1 MHTHKAMAGI
11 GVALGLLMATGC
23 GGGDCGDAEFTT
35 GGDALVLFDE
45 DGDGATAD
53 LREACGVDNGSF
65 GFRRNDV
72 GLTMLLFEPSP
83 MSSSFEDQLD
93 LENYLLPS
101 STVTFLTSHLE
112 AGATLTMDN
121 LGGSGL
127 HHLGGMSTDLY
138 TTFTLLDGTVEV
150 VDGPRKS
157 KSHFAEEDHTEEWR
171 FHWTLEIGDA
181 QSGVVY
187 QTWDAEDW
195 ISISD
200 GTEIGEPIDVPPDAV
215 TSP

>member
-1 MHTHKAMAGI
+1 MRTGLRLI
-11 GVALGLLMATGC
+11 GVSLALVLATGC
-23 GGGDCGDAEFTT
+23 GGGNCGEAHYTT
-35 GGDALVLFDE
+35 AGDALALFDE
-45 DGDGATAD
+45 DGDGVTAD
-53 LREACGVDNGSF
+53 LREACGIDNGSF
-65 GFRRNDV
+65 GFRRTDV

-83 MSSSFEDQLD
+83 LSASFEDQLELD
-93 LENYLLPS
+93 NTLLPS

-127 HHLGGMSTDLY
+127 HHLGGMSSDLY
-138 TTFTLLDGTVEV
+138 TTFKLLDGTVDV

-157 KSHFAEEDHTEEWR
+157 KDHFAEMDHTEEWR
-171 FHWTLEIGDA
+171 FHWTLEIGDP
-181 QSGVVY
+181 QSSLVY

-195 ISISD
+195 ISIRD

-215 TSP
+215 TAP

>member
-1 MHTHKAMAGI
+1 MRTGFCLI
-11 GVALGLLMATGC
+11 GVSLALVLATGC
-23 GGGDCGDAEFTT
+23 GGGNCGEAHYTT
-35 GGDALVLFDE
+35 AGDALALFDE
-45 DGDGATAD
+45 DGDGVTAD
-53 LREACGVDNGSF
+53 LREACGIDNGSF

-83 MSSSFEDQLD
+83 LSASLEDQLELD
-93 LENYLLPS
+93 STLLPS

-138 TTFTLLDGTVEV
+138 TTFKLLNGTVEV

-157 KSHFAEEDHTEEWR
+157 KDHFAEEDHTEEWR
-171 FHWTLEIGDA
+171 FQWTLEIGDP
-181 QSGVVY
+181 QSSLVY

-195 ISISD
+195 ISIED
-200 GTEIGEPIDVPPDAV
+200 GTEIGEPIDIPPDAV
-215 TSP
+215 TGP